1 MAVYKDGKKTSDLNV
16 QADFNVEDTTSDAY
30 VKNRPDST
38 LSISFNG
45 VVQERTYNPNTGN
58 EVININIDNLIKERN
73 DKITEAVENLD
84 ASDTLTPGN
93 YYTGMTEKDGI
104 VSMTQSDMDT
114 TPTENSMKPVTSG
127 GVRAAIN
134 SLDSS
139 DTLSVGN
146 YYTGVTEKDG
156 IINMSQAAMDTAPTL
171 NSSKPVTSGGVLT
184 ALNNAID
191 SLDASDTLDQGKYY
205 TGIKEENGVI
215 SMTQSDMDTT
225 PTENSKKPVTSGGVK
240 SYIDNAIDAL
250 DSSSTLTSGNYYTGM
265 KETNGV
271 VVMDQAVMDSTPTE
285 NSKKPVTSGGVR
297 AAIDSLDSKSTLTS
311 GNYYTGMNEKDGIV
325 TMSQAA
331 MDITPTDD
339 SKKPVTS
346 GGAKTYIDNAIDA
359 LDSSDTL
366 TAGNYYTGVS
376 EVNGIVSMTQSAMD
390 TTPTKDSKKPVTSGG
405 VKSAISSEASARN
418 TAISNAINALDVSD
432 TAVNGEY
439 VSSVSETNGKVSV
452 SRKSFSSSVVEGD
465 SNAPSGAAVFTAIQ
479 SLGTLYHI
487 KDSVASYEALSALD
501 TTSLEPGEVR
511 NVIDTGDNYVW
522 TGTVWDRLGG
532 TTIVDALDY
541 SSPSVSGNT
550 TSFIDTVSQTN
561 GKIAATKKTITS
573 ASTSTKGIVQLSS
586 STSSTSEVLA
596 ATPKAVKAVQ
606 DAVTSEATARA
617 TADENEV
624 TARNTAISTAV
635 SAEATARDE
644 AISTA
649 ISAEVTNRNTAISNA
664 VKALDGIVTGT
675 AGAANTLT
683 AFSEEDGKVS
693 ATFGAIQIASS
704 QVTGLDT
711 ALAGKQEKGSYKTV
725 QTAVSSP
732 TASGTSLSFIDS
744 VSQNTNGVITAT
756 KKAVTTMGAAT
767 ASANGT
773 AGLVPAPAAGAQAKY
788 LRADGTWNTPTNTTY
803 SAATTSDAGLMSAAD
818 KIKLDGIATG
828 ANNYTYI
835 LQTATATILGGV
847 KSKATGTTANRDY
860 NVQVN
865 SDGTMKV
872 NVPWTDNNTTY
883 GVVSTTAAG
892 LVPKG
897 TAVSTQSQSTK
908 FLREDGTWAAPS
920 YSSGNSLT
928 IGTGANQAAAGNHTH
943 SQYLTSHQDISGK
956 LNRSGDILT
965 IKGDKYSVNNEY
977 GINMA
982 NSDIVGANAI
992 VFNDNAEAGGGL
1004 IFSNDAKSSFD
1015 SIRMEGGELKITTGS
1030 SNSSCKDG
1038 HSYSISVVN
1047 AW

>member
-285 NSKKPVTSGGVR
+285 NSKKPVTSGGV
-297 AAIDSLDSKSTLTS
+297 
-311 GNYYTGMNEKDGIV
+311 
-325 TMSQAA
+325 
-331 MDITPTDD
+331 
-339 SKKPVTS
+339 
-346 GGAKTYIDNAIDA
+346 
-359 LDSSDTL
+359 
-366 TAGNYYTGVS
+366 
-376 EVNGIVSMTQSAMD
+376 
-390 TTPTKDSKKPVTSGG
+390 
-405 VKSAISSEASARN
+405 KSAISSEAS
-418 TAISNAINALDVSD
+418 
-432 TAVNGEY
+432 
-439 VSSVSETNGKVSV
+439 
-452 SRKSFSSSVVEGD
+452 
-465 SNAPSGAAVFTAIQ
+465 
-479 SLGTLYHI
+479 
-487 KDSVASYEALSALD
+487 
-501 TTSLEPGEVR
+501 
-511 NVIDTGDNYVW
+511 
-522 TGTVWDRLGG
+522 
-532 TTIVDALDY
+532 
-541 SSPSVSGNT
+541 
-550 TSFIDTVSQTN
+550 
-561 GKIAATKKTITS
+561 
-573 ASTSTKGIVQLSS
+573 
-586 STSSTSEVLA
+586 
-596 ATPKAVKAVQ
+596 
-606 DAVTSEATARA
+606 
-617 TADENEV
+617 
-624 TARNTAISTAV
+624 ARNTAISTAV

-992 VFNDNAEAGGGL
+992 VFNDNAEAGEGL

>member
-16 QADFNVEDTTSDAY
+16 QADFNIEDTTSDAY

-285 NSKKPVTSGGVR
+285 NSKKPVTSGGV
-297 AAIDSLDSKSTLTS
+297 
-311 GNYYTGMNEKDGIV
+311 
-325 TMSQAA
+325 
-331 MDITPTDD
+331 
-339 SKKPVTS
+339 
-346 GGAKTYIDNAIDA
+346 
-359 LDSSDTL
+359 
-366 TAGNYYTGVS
+366 
-376 EVNGIVSMTQSAMD
+376 
-390 TTPTKDSKKPVTSGG
+390 
-405 VKSAISSEASARN
+405 KSAISSEAS
-418 TAISNAINALDVSD
+418 
-432 TAVNGEY
+432 
-439 VSSVSETNGKVSV
+439 
-452 SRKSFSSSVVEGD
+452 
-465 SNAPSGAAVFTAIQ
+465 
-479 SLGTLYHI
+479 
-487 KDSVASYEALSALD
+487 
-501 TTSLEPGEVR
+501 
-511 NVIDTGDNYVW
+511 
-522 TGTVWDRLGG
+522 
-532 TTIVDALDY
+532 
-541 SSPSVSGNT
+541 
-550 TSFIDTVSQTN
+550 
-561 GKIAATKKTITS
+561 
-573 ASTSTKGIVQLSS
+573 
-586 STSSTSEVLA
+586 
-596 ATPKAVKAVQ
+596 
-606 DAVTSEATARA
+606 
-617 TADENEV
+617 
-624 TARNTAISTAV
+624 ARNTAISTAV

-992 VFNDNAEAGGGL
+992 VFNDNAEAGDGL